1 MDRAARWRGGARPR
15 VIGIAREPIHW
26 RALVSDGQSSADLV
40 CDDLGLVVFTIAR
53 PVHDRDPAIP
63 GDRRKR
69 VEGLC
74 PPRVGKLRAIARLKL
89 SPARGIVP
97 KPLPEAGTWAEISG
111 PRVEPEFGLR
121 PAPRP
126 NPVDKHAMPIVRLWV
141 VVRAL

>member
-1 MDRAARWRGGARPR
+1 MTARRRQAESNGVARD
-15 VIGIAREPIHW
+15 PINH
-26 RALVSDGQSSADLV
+26 RALGSDGESAGDLV
-40 CDDLGLVVFTIAR
+40 CDDLGLIVFTIAR
-53 PVHDRDPAIP
+53 AVDDRDPSTP
-63 GDRRKR
+63 RNRRER

-74 PPRVGKLRAIARLKL
+74 PSWLGKLRAIARLKL
-89 SPARGIVP
+89 RPARGIVP